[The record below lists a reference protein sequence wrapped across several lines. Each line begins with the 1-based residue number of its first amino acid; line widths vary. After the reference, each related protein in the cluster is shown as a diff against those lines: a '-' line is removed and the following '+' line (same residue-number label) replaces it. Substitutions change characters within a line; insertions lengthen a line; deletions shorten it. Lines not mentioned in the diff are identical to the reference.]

1 MQGHVFKSAV
11 ETILRKISSHS
22 ALKIRRIAW
31 VNIPTAR
38 VFSNGLVELA
48 DVKDDAIFSQAFLE
62 RYVGFVVHE
71 LCHVKYT
78 NFGVR
83 GNDQYLDRLHNAVED
98 IWIERQAI
106 NTAMLGNVE
115 SIFTKLINQIIAEG
129 EGHGI
134 DWADPAQY
142 PFALACVGRR
152 YARPVPLAKGLE
164 EIFQHASDRVDT
176 AQDSY
181 DTLKIAEWVYEQL
194 MKLPETAPINV
205 NPNPK
210 GNPTP
215 ENGTQDGS
223 EPSTGDQNGE
233 GEGEGT
239 PTGKNG
245 SGEPIAI
252 RPVRGQKA
260 REVEPT
266 ADIPE
271 DKGGIGS
278 YSKDATMREEGHH
291 TKEHAF
297 RYININVPSKLRH
310 EVRMLF
316 ENSGLDEFQ
325 MGRKSGK
332 INTSALASISTGN
345 VHVFK
350 RHHEEGG
357 INSAVT
363 IVLDA
368 SGSMDEKDKDQLAI
382 ETTYAL
388 YETLSQANV
397 AVQVVTFDS
406 FTSVLVPFNTPVIK
420 AKNIMR
426 RFETGGSTNDYFA
439 IRFAHEQLLARPE
452 TRKVAFVLTDGQGHV
467 DYVKKQIEQGN
478 RSGITTVGVGIGVD
492 VSSVYDK
499 HVNIMQIKELAT
511 ASFKQIKLV
520 A

>member
-11 ETILRKISSHS
+11 ENILRKISSNS
-22 ALKIRRIAW
+22 SLKIRHIKWA
-31 VNIPTAR
+31 NISTAR
-38 VFSNGLVELA
+38 VNSNGVIELA
-48 DVKDDAIFSQAFLE
+48 DVADDAIFSQAFLE
-62 RYVGFVVHE
+62 RYVGFVIHE

-78 NFGVR
+78 DFSVR
-83 GNDQYLDRLHNAVED
+83 GNDQYLDKLHNAVED
-98 IWIERQAI
+98 IWIERKAI
-106 NTAMLGNVE
+106 NTTMLGNVE

-152 YARPVPLAKGLE
+152 YARPVPLAQGLE
-164 EIFQHASDRVDT
+164 EIFQHASDRVDQ
-176 AQDSY
+176 ADSSY
-181 DTLKIAEWVYEQL
+181 DTLAIAEWVYDQL
-194 MKLPETAPINV
+194 MQLPEQAPT

-215 ENGTQDGS
+215 EKGTQDGS
-223 EPSTGDQNGE
+223 EPSTGDQEGE

-239 PTGKNG
+239 PDGENG
-245 SGEPIAI
+245 SNKPVAT
-252 RPVRGQKA
+252 RPVRGQQA

-266 ADIPE
+266 ADVPKE
-271 DKGGIGS
+271 KGGLGC
-278 YSKDATMREEGHH
+278 YSKDVNLEDSGYH
-291 TKEHAF
+291 TKHQAF
-297 RYININVPSKLRH
+297 REINVNVPSKLRH

-332 INTSALASISTGN
+332 INSSALASISTGN

-357 INSAVT
+357 INSAVS

-368 SGSMDEKDKDQLAI
+368 SGSMDERNKDQLAI

-388 YETLSQANV
+388 YETLTQAGV
-397 AVQVVTFDS
+397 AVQVITFDQY
-406 FTSVLVPFNTPVIK
+406 TSVLIPFNTPVIK

-426 RFETGGSTNDYFA
+426 RFNTGGSTNDYFA

-452 TRKVAFVLTDGQGHV
+452 TRKVCFVLTDGEGHV
-467 DYVKKQIEQGN
+467 DMVKQQINQGN

-492 VSSVYDK
+492 VAKVYDK
-499 HVNIMQIKELAT
+499 HVNILKIKELAT

>member
-1 MQGHVFKSAV
+1 MQGHTFKSAV
-11 ETILRKISSHS
+11 ETILRKISSNS
-22 ALKIRRIAW
+22 QLKIRRITWA
-31 VNIPTAR
+31 NISTAR
-38 VFSNGLVELA
+38 VFSNGVIELA
-48 DVKDDAIFSQAFLE
+48 DVKDDAVFSQAFLE

-78 NFGVR
+78 DFKCHG
-83 GNDQYLDRLHNAVED
+83 DDDYLNKLHNAVED
-98 IWIERQAI
+98 IWIERRAI
-106 NTAMLGNVE
+106 NTGMLGNVE

-152 YARPVPLAKGLE
+152 YARLVPLAKGLE
-164 EIFQHASDRVDT
+164 EIFQHASDRVDQ
-176 AQDSY
+176 ANSSH
-181 DTLKIAEWVYEQL
+181 DTLEIAQWVYDQL
-194 MKLPETAPINV
+194 MQLPEQT
-205 NPNPK
+205 NPTSNPK

-215 ENGTQDGS
+215 SDGTQDGS
-223 EPSTGDQNGE
+223 EPSTGDQDGE

-239 PTGKNG
+239 PTGQNG
-245 SGEPIAI
+245 SGEPVAT
-252 RPVRGQKA
+252 RPVRGQQA
-260 REVEPT
+260 REVEPS

-278 YSKDATMREEGHH
+278 YSKDTSMRAEGHH
-291 TKEHAF
+291 AKEHAF
-297 RYININVPSKLRH
+297 RFININVPSKLRH

-332 INTSALASISTGN
+332 INSSALSSISTGN

-357 INSAVT
+357 INSAVS

-368 SGSMDEKDKDQLAI
+368 SGSMDDNNKDQLAI

-388 YETLSQANV
+388 YETLSQAGV
-397 AVQVVTFDS
+397 AVQVITFDQS
-406 FTSVLVPFNTPVIK
+406 TSVLIPFNTPVIK

-426 RFETGGSTNDYFA
+426 RFNTGGSTNDYFA

-452 TRKVAFVLTDGQGHV
+452 TRKVCFVLTDGQGHV
-467 DYVKKQIEQGN
+467 DMVKLQIAQGN
-478 RSGITTVGVGIGVD
+478 RSGITTVGVGIGVS
-492 VSSVYDK
+492 VAKVYDK
-499 HVNIMQIKELAT
+499 HVNILKIKELAT